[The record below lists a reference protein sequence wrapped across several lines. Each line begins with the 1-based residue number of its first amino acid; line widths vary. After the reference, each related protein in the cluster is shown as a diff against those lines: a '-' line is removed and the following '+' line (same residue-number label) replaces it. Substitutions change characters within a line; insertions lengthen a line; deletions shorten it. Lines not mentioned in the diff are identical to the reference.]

1 MNTNYIASVKDRMVN
16 ATLLQSIV
24 QALCT
29 YTIMGHTY
37 FPLDTCHH
45 QIVPY
50 EDCCRILKVDTKIFP
65 FKIF

>member
-29 YTIMGHTY
+29 HTIMGHTY

-50 EDCCRILKVDTKIFP
+50 EDCSRVLKVDPKKTSS
-65 FKIF
+65 